1 MPKTRSINVI
11 TIDAALEAVNAAL
24 SEAKKLDLKLSVA
37 VVNPELNLIAF
48 ARADGAPPQSIETSR
63 RKANTSAATGRA
75 TGWMEK
81 DLDITLPMATGNF
94 FTNLKGR
101 VPIKFAGVLGGGIGI
116 GGGTEE
122 EDKSVAIAALAAIG
136 ADKI

>member
-48 ARADGAPPQSIETSR
+48 ARADGAPPQSIEQAEERQILLQQLEEPQDGWKRTSILHSQWQL
-63 RKANTSAATGRA
+63 ATS
-75 TGWMEK
+75 
-81 DLDITLPMATGNF
+81 LPTLRGVF
-94 FTNLKGR
+94 QSNLQVFWGE
-101 VPIKFAGVLGGGIGI
+101 G
-116 GGGTEE
+116 
-122 EDKSVAIAALAAIG
+122 SV
-136 ADKI
+136 